1 MVWMIMAPSALQSKE
16 MDDAPIVSLQIKGN
30 KEIRQS
36 NLMPFFKL
44 PVLFP
49 SETFNRSLDKL
60 RAYYL
65 SKGYMDFFV
74 EECQRIALL
83 DKNQHKVVIYL
94 NEGPRYIFGRI
105 NYSGNI
111 RLSDEQLQRETSLT
125 EGSTYNPVLLKADI
139 RRLITLYENS
149 GYPFVSISPEVEA
162 DTSIASEKNGEVF
175 LHVQLNIKEGVL
187 VRISNYQILG
197 NKQTRDNVLIRE
209 TGLFKGDTFNG
220 EIFNQIQENIQ
231 NLGFFN
237 KVSQPELLVFTDQ
250 DQQNQDTLNGIIQ
263 LAIEEGNS
271 NVFDGIVGYQPG
283 TDNEDGFFTGYVNML
298 LKNMFGTGR
307 KLQVE
312 WNKPNR
318 ETQDVKLKY
327 MEPWVFQLPVHATLN
342 FEQLKQD
349 TIFSKFYLG
358 ADLSYQLSRQLAV
371 NVTVSKE
378 TINSIGNPETDAG
391 VGILNSST
399 FITGFGITF
408 DTRDFKQNPRR
419 GIYINNQYLFGQKS
433 FAASDSLLTLY
444 DLKPDLSEQI
454 VLADAELYIPTFSRM
469 VLAASVHGKALI
481 SDQIDPAD
489 WFRFGGSR
497 DLRGYREQQFA
508 ASQLVYSNLE
518 YRYMLSRL
526 AFAFLF
532 FDAGYFYRA
541 QNPFNSQDREVYD
554 QKTGYGFG
562 ARVESPLG
570 LLKVSYALGE
580 GLVWSN
586 GLVHVGLVNEF

>member
-1 MVWMIMAPSALQSKE
+1 MVWMIMAPSALQTKE
-16 MDDAPIVSLQIKGN
+16 KNDAPIVSLQIEGN

-44 PVLFP
+44 PLPFP

-74 EECQRIALL
+74 EECQRISLL

-125 EGSTYNPVLLKADI
+125 QGSTYNPVLLKSDI

-149 GYPFVSISPEVEA
+149 GYPFVSISPDVEA
-162 DTSIASEKNGEVF
+162 DTLIASEKTGEVF
-175 LHVQLNIKEGVL
+175 LHVQLNIKEGAL
-187 VRISNYQILG
+187 VRISSYQILG

-209 TGLFKGDTFNG
+209 TGLFKGEIFNG
-220 EIFNQIQENIQ
+220 EIFNQIQENIE

-237 KVSQPELLVFTDQ
+237 QVSQPELLVFTDQ
-250 DQQNQDTLNGIIQ
+250 DHQNQDTLNGIIQ

-358 ADLSYQLSRQLAV
+358 ADLSYQFSRQLAV

-378 TINSIGNPETDAG
+378 TINSIGNPETDAS

-399 FITGFGITF
+399 FITGFGLTF
-408 DTRDFKQNPRR
+408 DTRDFKLNPRR
-419 GIYINNQYLFGQKS
+419 GLYINNQYLFGQKS
-433 FAASDSLLTLY
+433 FAASDSLLTIY

-469 VLAASVHGKALI
+469 VLAASVHAKALI

-518 YRYMLSRL
+518 YRYLLSRL

-541 QNPFNSQDREVYD
+541 QNPFNSQDMEVYD